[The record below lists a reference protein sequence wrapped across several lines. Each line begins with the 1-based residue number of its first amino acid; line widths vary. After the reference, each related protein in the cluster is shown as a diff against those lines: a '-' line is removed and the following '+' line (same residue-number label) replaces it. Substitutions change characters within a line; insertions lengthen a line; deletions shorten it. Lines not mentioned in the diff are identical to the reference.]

1 MVSTSL
7 KGETINLWRNFQ
19 LIKKSKIMRY
29 YSTNL
34 LTYADPHLGDAD
46 TDDEQEAVAENG
58 YGMLRPDAVS
68 PL

>member
-1 MVSTSL
+1 
-7 KGETINLWRNFQ
+7 
-19 LIKKSKIMRY
+19 MRH

-34 LTYADPHLGDAD
+34 LTYADPHLGDTD

-58 YGMLRPDAVS
+58 YGILRPDAVS